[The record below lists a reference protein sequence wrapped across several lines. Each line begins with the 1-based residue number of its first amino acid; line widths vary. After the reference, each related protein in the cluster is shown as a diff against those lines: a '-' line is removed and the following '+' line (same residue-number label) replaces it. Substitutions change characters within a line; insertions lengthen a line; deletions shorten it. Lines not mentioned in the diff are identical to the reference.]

1 MSHPERPVSAEVAG
15 LAAAIERAGIDLAL
29 AEEPAGFIVALEG
42 EDDPVERRD

>member
-1 MSHPERPVSAEVAG
+1 MSHLESPVSAEVAG

>member
-15 LAAAIERAGIDLAL
+15 LAAAMERASVDLAL
-29 AEEPAGFIVALEG
+29 AEEPAGFIAALEG